1 MADILNIGYTGLS
14 VSKKSL
20 ETTGHNIANVNTEGF
35 SRQRVRQT
43 TNVPITKSGMVQG
56 TGARLKSINRVH
68 DQFVE
73 KRLNKAISDKE
84 FFQGRTDQLNNV
96 EDVFNEIDGEGLNK
110 TINKFFNSF
119 RDLANQPENETIRS
133 VVRDNAKLVVRDFK
147 RIRSQL
153 DHVAKGIDTA
163 LEVEVVDLNQQMD
176 SIARLNR
183 NIATLEAQGEETGDL
198 RDQRDVAVR
207 EISKSFYV
215 SAYTDNKNQFVVHA
229 RGVGTLVSGTETQHL
244 KSGKLSAEESVNK
257 MPGSVS
263 IYFKNKPALGL
274 NQKFVRGKVGG
285 LIQTRD
291 TDVRQAQEKIDRIA
305 FEMANTT
312 NAVHRRGFVNREIEV
327 DANGVPKAFDKNG
340 PITGI
345 NFFKEPDALEAASRN
360 FAISDAVLTDLT
372 NVSTGLSVNSPG
384 DNRVAL
390 AISKIQSERVMDDG
404 QATIEESYL
413 KTIGRIGLEAGK
425 AKLNSEQSEGI
436 FAQTT
441 NIKERISGVSLD
453 EETAN
458 MVKFQHA
465 YEASAKVMQ
474 TAKEMFDVVIGIKR

>member
-20 ETTGHNIANVNTEGF
+20 ETTGHNIANVNTAGY
-35 SRQRVRQT
+35 SRQRVKQT
-43 TNVPITKSGMVQG
+43 SNIPIARSGMVEG

-73 KRLNKAISDKE
+73 KRLNKSISDKE
-84 FFQGRTDQLNNV
+84 YFQGRTDQLNNV

-133 VVRDNAKLVVRDFK
+133 VVRDSAKLVVRDFK

-153 DHVAKGIDTA
+153 DNVARGIDNS
-163 LEVEVVDLNQQMD
+163 LEVEIQDINQQMD

-183 NIATLEAQGEETGDL
+183 NIATLEAQAEETGDL
-198 RDQRDVAVR
+198 RDQRDLAIR

-215 SAYTDNKNQFVVHA
+215 SAYTDNQNQFVVHA
-229 RGVGTLVSGTETQHL
+229 RGIGTLVSGTETQHL
-244 KSGKLSAEESVNK
+244 KSGKLSAQEAVNK
-257 MPGSVS
+257 MAGSVS
-263 IYFKNKPALGL
+263 IYFENKPALGL
-274 NQKFVRGKVGG
+274 NQKFVRGKMGG

-291 TDVRQAQEKIDRIA
+291 IDVRQAQEKIDRVA

-312 NAVHRRGFVNREIEV
+312 NAVHRRGFVNRQIEV
-327 DANGVPKAFDKNG
+327 DANGVPKAYDKNG

-345 NFFKEPDALEAASRN
+345 NFFKEPDAIEAASRN
-360 FAISDAVLTDLT
+360 FSISDAVLTDLT

-404 QATIEESYL
+404 KATIEESYL

-425 AKLNSEQSEGI
+425 AKLNAEQSEGI
-436 FAQTT
+436 LAQTT

-474 TAKEMFDVVIGIKR
+474 VAKEMFDVVIGIKR